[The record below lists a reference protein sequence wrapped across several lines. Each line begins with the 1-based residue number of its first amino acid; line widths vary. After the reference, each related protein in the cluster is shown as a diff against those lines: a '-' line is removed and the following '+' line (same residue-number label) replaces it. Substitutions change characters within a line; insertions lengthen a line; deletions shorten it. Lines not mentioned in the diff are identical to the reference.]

1 MVKQQFFIPEDA
13 TSQDARSMAKERISC
28 QNQEHLNQFGK
39 QIKERLQ
46 QMNSL
51 LLHTQLP
58 TNK

>member
-1 MVKQQFFIPEDA
+1 
-13 TSQDARSMAKERISC
+13 MAKERIAY

-39 QIKERLQ
+39 QIKDRLQ

-58 TNK
+58 ANK